1 MTTTPQGPCCP
12 RISLSGYFSSTSDVT
27 ANELLSY
34 LEYEVGVDWDKYFY
48 CEFPCALRYWE
59 AAYKYMVEL
68 KKARWTTYELADH
81 PIYGYFVN
89 VVDYHPALGKLGY
102 WLDSREDSKHWDNT
116 WVAIAAH

>member
-34 LEYEVGVDWDKYFY
+34 LEYEVGVNWDKYFY
-48 CEFPCALRYWE
+48 CEYPC
-59 AAYKYMVEL
+59 AYKYMVDL
-68 KKARWTTYELADH
+68 KKAGWTTYELAYH

-89 VVDYHPALGKLGY
+89 VVDYHPALAKLGD
-102 WLDSREDSKHWDNT
+102 WLDSLADSKHWANT
-116 WVAIAAH
+116 